1 VSSSIRHRL
10 VDVSPVVHRK
20 NNQKLTPDELV
31 VWRKVRMIPV
41 DVLLNA
47 GKMDHGIGSSLKSG
61 CKRETWTT
69 WTHLSDSELEREC
82 NLLIETGRNG
92 EEEDMPYQ
100 QGN

>member
-41 DVLLNA
+41 DVLL
-47 GKMDHGIGSSLKSG
+47 
-61 CKRETWTT
+61 
-69 WTHLSDSELEREC
+69 SDSEVCLYSSAICDLTYTQTIHQLEREC